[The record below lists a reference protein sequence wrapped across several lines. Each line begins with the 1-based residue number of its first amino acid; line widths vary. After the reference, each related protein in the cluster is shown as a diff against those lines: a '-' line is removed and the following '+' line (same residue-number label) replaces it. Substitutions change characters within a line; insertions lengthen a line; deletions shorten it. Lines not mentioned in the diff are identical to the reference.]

1 MNLPGFTAEAAIY
14 RNTNAYRQNT
24 GGALSPDGVMPQSIW
39 NGSVGTGGGG
49 GGGGTYCI
57 CLLPLPFRCHPRIIC
72 SGTLGCIIEWV
83 CGDSGCW
90 LWLCP

>member
-1 MNLPGFTAEAAIY
+1 MNLPGFTGEAAIY
-14 RNTNAYRQNT
+14 KTTGTYRA
-24 GGALSPDGVMPQSIW
+24 GMAGAPSPGGVMQQLISD
-39 NGSVGTGGGG
+39 TGGGG

-57 CLLPLPFRCHPRIIC
+57 CLLPLPFDCHPRIIC

>member
-14 RNTNAYRQNT
+14 QNT
-24 GGALSPDGVMPQSIW
+24 SVYRLSMAGGFSPAGVMPQLRW
-39 NGSVGTGGGG
+39 GGGG
-49 GGGGTYCI
+49 GGSGGTYCI
-57 CLLPLPFRCHPRIIC
+57 CLLPLPIFDCHPRIIC
-72 SGTLGCIIEWV
+72 SETLGCIVEWV